1 MKRMA
6 IVFGLVLVAA
16 CGPDKDYSNK
26 KLVEQTVTADGAT
39 YTVMIPEGLP
49 KDKHDP
55 GDWSD
60 ARMEYDHVPKVFTG
74 VYPLDMPENE
84 EKAKRDVALSPE
96 KSEFTRVV
104 KSADG
109 NRWSVTLVKGKQRVE
124 ASSLTKVGD
133 KLVKC
138 HAIQHGDGDIDNFDK
153 TKAMLEAVC
162 DSIKA
167 K

>member
-1 MKRMA
+1 MKRMMILLA
-6 IVFGLVLVAA
+6 LVVAA
-16 CGPDKDYSNK
+16 CGPDKDFSDK
-26 KLVEQTVTADGAT
+26 KLVEQAVTADGLS

-49 KDKHDP
+49 KSKRDP

-60 ARMEYDHVPKVFTG
+60 ARVEYDYTPKVFTG
-74 VYPLDMPENE
+74 LYPLDMPESE
-84 EKAKRDVALSPE
+84 EKAKREVALSPD
-96 KSEFTRVV
+96 KGEFVRVT

-109 NRWSVTLVKGKQRVE
+109 SRWSVTLVDGKKRIE
-124 ASSLTKVGD
+124 ASSLTKHGE

-138 HAIQHGDGDIDNFDK
+138 HAIQIGDGDIDNFDK
-153 TKAMLEAVC
+153 TKQMLEAIC

>member
-6 IVFGLVLVAA
+6 IVVAVCAVAA
-16 CGPDKDYSNK
+16 CGPDKDYSGK
-26 KLVEQTVTADGAT
+26 KLVEQTVTAEAT

-49 KDKHDP
+49 KSKHDP

-60 ARMEYDHVPKVFTG
+60 ARMEYDHVPHVFTG
-74 VYPLDMPENE
+74 VYPLDMPDTE
-84 EKAKRDVALSPE
+84 EKAKRDVPLSPD
-96 KSEFTRVV
+96 KGEFVRVV

-109 NRWSVTLVKGKQRVE
+109 NRWIVTLTKGKQRIE

-138 HAIQHGDGDIDNFDK
+138 HATQNGDGDIDNFDK
-153 TKAMLEAVC
+153 SKAMLETIC